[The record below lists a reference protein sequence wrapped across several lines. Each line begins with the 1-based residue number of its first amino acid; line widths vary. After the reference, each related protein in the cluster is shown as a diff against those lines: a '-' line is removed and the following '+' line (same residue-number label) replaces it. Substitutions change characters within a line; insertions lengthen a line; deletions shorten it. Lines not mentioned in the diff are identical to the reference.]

1 MDTLH
6 GYHILR
12 EFSTENAGLSR
23 WSFGEKEGRQ
33 FFIKEFLTPVY
44 PDNLAELSPETV
56 DGLLRLDLLEQGSS
70 HSWPSFL
77 KWSQESMKNRI
88 AEFWRTGRAAEYI
101 ADYRFTNW
109 HDIRHKY
116 HVEYFEKDP
125 FHPNDTAKE
134 GVCILFDYSKDSLE
148 WHEITL

>member
-1 MDTLH
+1 
-6 GYHILR
+6 Y
-12 EFSTENAGLSR
+12 
-23 WSFGEKEGRQ
+23 K
-33 FFIKEFLTPVY
+33 
-44 PDNLAELSPETV
+44 ELSPETV

-116 HVEYFEKDP
+116 HVEYFDKDP
-125 FHPNDTAKE
+125 FNPKDKA
-134 GVCILFDYSKDSLE
+134 GVCILFDYSKNPIE
-148 WHEITL
+148 WHEIKL